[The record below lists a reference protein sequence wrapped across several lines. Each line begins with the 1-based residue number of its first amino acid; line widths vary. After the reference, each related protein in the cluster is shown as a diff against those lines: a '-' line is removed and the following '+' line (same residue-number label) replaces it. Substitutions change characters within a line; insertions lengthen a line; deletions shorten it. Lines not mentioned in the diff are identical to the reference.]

1 LHVREQHYGHA
12 GRTTI
17 RMRTDD
23 YFFTAMSLLILGT
36 VFLGFAHSY
45 YLAGTVHARLPNVL
59 VHIHGAIFSC
69 WILLLIAQTTLVSA
83 GKVGWHKKLGI
94 LGAFLAYLMVV
105 FGALLI
111 VDTIRRHHIPRSL
124 TPGILLALDLGQLS
138 VFAVLVTGGVRVRRQ
153 GAAHKR
159 LMLLSTIA
167 ILFSAVARW
176 HFSFIRSFSQVG
188 LIIDGFLL
196 CMIVFDLLTQR
207 RIHRVTI
214 WGSLMISSW
223 CRRYLCS
230 AVPLSGS
237 VSRSGCSNTIERID
251 QFKARFSG
259 PICSP

>member
-1 LHVREQHYGHA
+1 MATLVTRPL
-12 GRTTI
+12 

-36 VFLGFAHSY
+36 VFFGFAHTY
-45 YLAGTVHARLPNVL
+45 YLAGTVHARLPNIL

-69 WILLLIAQTTLVSA
+69 WVLLLIAQTTLVSV
-83 GKVGWHKKLGI
+83 GKAGWHKKLGI
-94 LGAFLAYLMVV
+94 LGAVLASLMVV
-105 FGALLI
+105 FGVLLI

-138 VFAVLVTGGVRVRRQ
+138 VFAVLVTWGVRVRRQ

-167 ILFSAVARW
+167 ILFPAVARW
-176 HFSFIRSFSQVG
+176 PFSFIRTFSQVG

-196 CMIVFDLLTQR
+196 CMIVFDLLTRR

-214 WGSLMISSW
+214 WGSLMIFVMVP
-223 CRRYLCS
+223 
-230 AVPLSGS
+230 AVFALGRA
-237 VSRSGCSNTIERID
+237 VFWI
-251 QFKARFSG
+251 RFTDWVQQYH
-259 PICSP
+259 